1 MRQIVRNSD
10 QLLQAQDTGGNFVD
24 HRTKQSLLLLWIL
37 SMIMVDEKLKD
48 GENKSTEN
56 RTAVALEILKIGVRV
71 LKKKMNKM
79 AIKILP

>member
-1 MRQIVRNSD
+1 
-10 QLLQAQDTGGNFVD
+10 
-24 HRTKQSLLLLWIL
+24 
-37 SMIMVDEKLKD
+37 MIMVDEKLKD